1 MYLLAINTL
10 TFTLSGNVF
19 ISPSSPEHI
28 STAYRIW
35 DRQILSFCTGKMSHH
50 TFRAPGVLMRR
61 PKSIKYPSHL
71 YSRSLFPS
79 YFWQSDWMFLGMNPF
94 QFILFG
100 VHSASRISRLISLPN
115 LGEPLPQFFF
125 SSSTPLSPLFVGSD
139 DANIWPFITD
149 LQVPQAKF
157 VTSQCFSSLFRM
169 VIFYWLILSSLRL
182 FCHLLSA
189 TASFQWCCLKKSF
202 TYHKNIYFSSK
213 ISIWVFFT
221 AYTSFAE
228 SGSYCC
234 VTDYHKRCDLKEHTF
249 PVSHILSVS
258 SWAGSS
264 TWLQL
269 KCWPGPY
276 SHLRLVWWQVWG
288 CSFPFGLWG

>member
-1 MYLLAINTL
+1 MSLVHPLPLNIFSLHIESGIDRSFLSALEKCRTTPFGPLGFWWEGRSQSSILPIYIAGHFFPAIFGNLIGCFWEWIPFSLSYLGFTQLLELAGWYLCQTWENL
-10 TFTLSGNVF
+10 
-19 ISPSSPEHI
+19 SPS
-28 STAYRIW
+28 
-35 DRQILSFCTGKMSHH
+35 
-50 TFRAPGVLMRR
+50 
-61 PKSIKYPSHL
+61 
-71 YSRSLFPS
+71 
-79 YFWQSDWMFLGMNPF
+79 
-94 QFILFG
+94 
-100 VHSASRISRLISLPN
+100 
-115 LGEPLPQFFF
+115 FFF